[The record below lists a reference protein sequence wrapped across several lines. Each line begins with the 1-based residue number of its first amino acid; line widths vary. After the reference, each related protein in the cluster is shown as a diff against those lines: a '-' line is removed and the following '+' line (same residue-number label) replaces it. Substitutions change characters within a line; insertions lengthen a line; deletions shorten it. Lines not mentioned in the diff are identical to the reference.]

1 MGLGGSWHSASGLSL
16 DVGFFTAFLPTVE
29 SKDSLGKR
37 IAATVN
43 VAEQE
48 AAIIEDR
55 IVADGVYSSNTVLGS
70 VGLSYRFGQK

>member
-1 MGLGGSWHSASGLSL
+1 M
-16 DVGFFTAFLPTVE
+16 E

-70 VGLSYRFGQK
+70 VGLTYRFGQN